1 MNTTHATC
9 KFYLNI
15 TSGHSSDVWPMEARH
30 HPEIDERIRDS
41 YFADEDDAACGFDI
55 TDMEDLLK
63 ILKFYEG
70 KSVRMTLGVKVT
82 TAEVETTASLSP
94 QWPSGGAQGFFR
106 SLEKNDLSPEAASSK
121 MIAIAHALSRWE
133 KKNRKEGA

>member
-1 MNTTHATC
+1 MNTTHADC

-15 TSGHSSDVWPMEARH
+15 TSAHSADVWPMDARH
-30 HPEIDERIRDS
+30 HPDIDERIRDS

-70 KSVRMTLGVKVT
+70 KPVRMTLGVKVT
-82 TAEVETTASLSP
+82 TAEVETSASLSP
-94 QWPSGGAQGFFR
+94 QWQGGAKGFFR
-106 SLEKNDLSPEAASSK
+106 SLEKDDLSPDAAASK
-121 MIAIAHALSRWE
+121 LIAVAHALSRWE
-133 KKNRKEGA
+133 SKNRKEQP